1 MAIVMLGVM
10 LVGFIL
16 SIPVAVSIGLAGAVG
31 LMVTNTNLLILP
43 KEIYTAIDKFPLA
56 AIPFFI
62 LAGTI
67 MERGG
72 ISIRLVNL
80 AKAMIGGVQGGL
92 AATCVLTCMMF
103 AAVSGSS
110 IATTFAIGAILIP
123 ALVRDGYPR
132 PYAAALQASSAEL
145 GIIIPPSIPLI
156 LYGVS
161 TEISIGELF
170 IGGIGPGIFVGVVM
184 IAYVLISARMKG
196 FGKIAKADR
205 LPLGQAFL
213 KALPALSLPVLI
225 LGGIYSGITT
235 PTEASVVAVFAALI
249 VGMFFYRE
257 IRIADL
263 FPVFYKAVMS
273 TVMIMII
280 IATAG
285 LFSYLITRAGVPN
298 AIGNYLS
305 QTLTDPLLFLLAV
318 NVVLLLIGMFVE
330 TNSSILVLSPILVP
344 VAISMGIDPVHF
356 GLIMVV
362 NLAIGMVTPPL
373 GVNVYA
379 ACAVG
384 NVPFEKVV
392 PKLLP
397 FLGIMIF
404 SLLVITYFPAIT
416 LTLRDLIYSR

>member
-10 LVGFIL
+10 LIGFIV
-16 SIPVAVSIGLAGAVG
+16 SIPIAVSIGLAGAVG
-31 LMVTNTNLLILP
+31 LLMTNTNLLILP

-62 LAGTI
+62 LAGAI

-72 ISIRLVNL
+72 ISIRLVNF
-80 AKAMIGGVQGGL
+80 AKSLIGGVQGGL

-103 AAVSGSS
+103 AAISGSS

-145 GIIIPPSIPLI
+145 GVIIPPSIPLI

-161 TEISIGELF
+161 AEVSIGELF
-170 IGGIGPGIFVGVVM
+170 IGGIGPGIFIGAVM
-184 IAYVLISARMKG
+184 MIFVLLYARWKG
-196 FGKIAKADR
+196 YGKVARADR
-205 LPLGQAFL
+205 LSITQSGIQ
-213 KALPALSLPVLI
+213 ALPALCLPVVI

-235 PTEASVVAVFAALI
+235 PTEASVVAVFAALLI
-249 VGMFFYRE
+249 GMFVYRE
-257 IRIADL
+257 IKISDL
-263 FPVFYKAVMS
+263 FSIFHKAVMS

-298 AIGNYLS
+298 AIGSYLRD
-305 QTLTDPLLFLLAV
+305 TLSDPFMFLLIV
-318 NVVLLLIGMFVE
+318 NIVLLVIGMFVE

-344 VAISMGIDPVHF
+344 VAMSMGIDPVHF

-379 ACAVG
+379 ACTVG
-384 NVPFEKVV
+384 NVRFDQVV
-392 PKLLP
+392 PRLLP
-397 FLGIMIF
+397 LIAMMIGC
-404 SLLVITYFPAIT
+404 LMVVTYVPDIT
-416 LTLRDLIYSR
+416 LALRDIVYNR